1 MSSILSHPKKAVSPT
16 FDQGL
21 PSRVRVLY
29 IATTHRTGAWLA
41 EALAADSATDIHLE
55 EATGSMAG
63 LARLRDELFDAVLVS
78 HQPGELDAL
87 KLIEGYRTGV
97 ADAPIIVLG
106 TQSEQEMTAPCYELG
121 ADAYVCVNTTTTRN
135 LIWVVARAVQRHELL
150 RENQRLNQAHQR
162 RLQQEHDE
170 ASRLLSQQ
178 RALIDDLEGLRRN
191 DKSGSDSSANAGKS
205 AIAGRVGSV
214 ESSDSAAGTDVEGK
228 LFDTDELS
236 DDFSSTSSK
245 TICRPPNLPVEL
257 IDHYRELLR
266 TYVIMGSGNLADELG
281 QLGEML
287 TSAGVDAGKTMQMHV
302 HVLEELVHG
311 LGARSTRHVMTRAD
325 LLVLEIMIHLAE
337 GYRKRYQERRCGE
350 EQRWLPG
357 FEDSFS
363 EAG

>member
-1 MSSILSHPKKAVSPT
+1 MNSILSHPKKAVSPT

-21 PSRVRVLY
+21 PPRMRVLY

-41 EALAADSATDIHLE
+41 EALAAEGATEIHLE

-63 LARLRDELFDAVLVS
+63 MARLRDELFDAVLVS

-87 KLIEGYRTGV
+87 ELIEGYRTGV

-106 TQSEQEMTAPCYELG
+106 TQSEQEMTALCYELG

-135 LIWVVARAVQRHELL
+135 LIWVVARAVQRHDLL
-150 RENQRLNQAHQR
+150 RENMRLNQAHQR

-170 ASRLLSQQ
+170 ANRLLSQQ
-178 RALIDDLEGLRRN
+178 RALIEDLEGLWQSDKN
-191 DKSGSDSSANAGKS
+191 DFDGS
-205 AIAGRVGSV
+205 AIAGRVG
-214 ESSDSAAGTDVEGK
+214 GIDVEREM
-228 LFDTDELS
+228 FDSEEPEEDCSLM
-236 DDFSSTSSK
+236 SK
-245 TICRPPNLPVEL
+245 AVCRAPNLPDEL

-266 TYVIMGSGNLADELG
+266 TYVIMGSGNLAGELG
-281 QLGEML
+281 RLGEML
-287 TSAGVDAGKTMQMHV
+287 TSAGVDAGETMQLHV

-337 GYRKRYQERRCGE
+337 GYRQRYRERRFPE

-357 FEDSFS
+357 FEDSLP